1 MKGLLM
7 GVYRPECRGGNTPLT
22 ILLLWSWPRQ
32 LSSTCC
38 TLKGTNWVSQYFEL
52 RLQFAWLWLW
62 KCVLKRQCISRL
74 VFHKLPDAFDV
85 NLEFLY
91 KYQVRHLFE
100 WLGQSGTKEQE
111 GCFLCSSYCGTLLPQ
126 SSLNTFVWTFQS
138 PFSPAG
144 CSHFSLTFYI
154 TPFKLLLLYSHYR
167 NA

>member
-62 KCVLKRQCISRL
+62 KCVLKRQCISKL

-85 NLEFLY
+85 KFGLIFI
-91 KYQVRHLFE
+91 QVPSE
-100 WLGQSGTKEQE
+100 
-111 GCFLCSSYCGTLLPQ
+111 TL
-126 SSLNTFVWTFQS
+126 VWVAWPVWNQR
-138 PFSPAG
+138 AG
-144 CSHFSLTFYI
+144 R
-154 TPFKLLLLYSHYR
+154 LLLVLQLLWYFTATIESQYFR
-167 NA
+167 VNLSVSLLTCRVLTL